1 MATFIICL
9 VLAFVLGFA
18 AHRASICMVRAVA
31 EIHHSRTAY
40 MAASIGKTIL
50 WIVLV
55 TLPVFWLARSSGPYF
70 GGWQLTAW
78 AVAGGFLFGA
88 GAGINGACAYS
99 TMTRLMDGE
108 GRMAATVIGFTVGI
122 VAFTLLIDTGRIA
135 APKPAPTN
143 IGKLVDWAAFI
154 VTGLGILAVY
164 EMVRLWRSRPKGA
177 SIGSLI
183 LARQYRL
190 SSAALLIGLAGATI
204 FLLFGSAGYTS
215 TFEVVIQGLFGK
227 TGPSTARW
235 LLLLAV
241 LSGMLVS
248 ALQRGSFHLDM
259 RPRVDW
265 LRHTGGGMLM
275 GMGTALAP
283 GGNDVLV
290 LYAIPVLSPHA
301 LPAFA
306 AMAVGVVGG
315 LAFMRTLFGV
325 EMRVSCR
332 NDTYV
337 SG

>member
-1 MATFIICL
+1 MATFLICL
-9 VLAFVLGFA
+9 ILAFVLGFA

-31 EIHHSRTAY
+31 EIQHSRTGY

-50 WIVLV
+50 WIVLI
-55 TLPVFWLARSSGPYF
+55 TLPFFWLADSSGPYF

-108 GRMAATVIGFTVGI
+108 GRMAATVAGFTIGI
-122 VAFTLLIDTGRIA
+122 VAFTMLIDSGRIA
-135 APKPAPTN
+135 APIPAQTN
-143 IGKLVDWAAFI
+143 VGKLIDWAAFI
-154 VTGLGILAVY
+154 VVGLGILAVY

-190 SSAALLIGLAGATI
+190 STAAVLIGLAGATI

-227 TGPSTARW
+227 QGPSTGRW
-235 LLLLAV
+235 ILLLAV

-248 ALQRGSFHLDM
+248 SIQRRSFRLDA
-259 RPRVDW
+259 RPRPDW
-265 LRHTGGGMLM
+265 LRHIGGGALM

-306 AMAVGVVGG
+306 AMALGVVVG
-315 LAFMRTLFGV
+315 LFAMRQLFGV